1 MTEEY
6 LKQFGTAR
14 EQVRTTE
21 NSLLGQLVREFAEET
36 IQEMKADVQ
45 KASGRMAASIGF
57 DIEFEGEQ
65 FVVYFLADDY
75 WDYLNSGVEGVQ
87 RSVGA
92 IPNIKE
98 GVIQS
103 FKTLNPSPS
112 MVEAFGGGANY
123 GKNGEQGDMQNWMA
137 SKGIIAQDGDY
148 NSLAYLLARA
158 TKRDGIEPSKFV
170 TNAFSDERLM
180 KFEQLLLE
188 KLNEII

>member
-75 WDYLNSGVEGVQ
+75 WDYLNSGVDGVEQ
-87 RSVGA
+87 SSGA
-92 IPNIKE
+92 IPNQE
-98 GVIQS
+98 GVVQS

-137 SKGIIAQDGDY
+137 SKGIIAEDGDY
-148 NSLAYLLARA
+148 NSLAYLLARG
-158 TKRDGIEPSKFV
+158 TKRHGIKPSNFV
-170 TNAFSDERLM
+170 NNCF
-180 KFEQLLLE
+180 LLTKELQ
-188 KLNEII
+188 KIRNN